1 MIVYPNAKINIG
13 LNILKKRED
22 GYHDISSVF
31 YPLKE
36 YIDILE
42 IIKSEEFEFTK
53 SGIEIPDG
61 ENLCVEAWKLLH
73 KDFGIGNVKIHLHK
87 QIPIG
92 AGLGG
97 GSADASFTLKY
108 LNELF
113 DLNLNNKDLEK
124 YALRLGADCPFFID
138 NTPKLVEGIGEKM
151 TSIDLDLSNY
161 EIRLVNPDIHIST
174 KEAYSGIVPKTPVL
188 SVEKIIELPII
199 EWKGKLKNDFE
210 ESIFEKHL
218 QLEGIKDELY
228 KQGSIYSSMSG
239 SGSIVF
245 GIFEKK
251 NPHQN

>member
-1 MIVYPNAKINIG
+1 MIVYPNAKINLG
-13 LNILKKRED
+13 LNVLSKKED

-31 YPLKE
+31 YPVKE
-36 YIDILE
+36 CVDILE
-42 IIKSEEFEFTK
+42 IIKSERFEFTR
-53 SGIEIPDG
+53 SGIEISDG
-61 ENLCVEAWKLLH
+61 ENLCEKAWKLLDN
-73 KDFGIGNVKIHLHK
+73 DFGIGNVKIHLHK

-108 LNELF
+108 LTELF
-113 DLNLNNKDLEK
+113 DLNLNNKELEK

-210 ESIFEKHL
+210 ESIFEKHQ

-245 GIFEKK
+245 GISEK
-251 NPHQN
+251 

>member
-1 MIVYPNAKINIG
+1 MIVYPNAKINLG
-13 LNILKKRED
+13 LNVLRKRED
-22 GYHDISSVF
+22 GYHDISSIF
-31 YPLKE
+31 YPVKE
-36 YIDILE
+36 YVDILE
-42 IIKSEEFEFTK
+42 IIKSERFQFTK

-61 ENLCVEAWKLLH
+61 ENICEKAWKLLDT
-73 KDFGIGNVKIHLHK
+73 DFGIGNVKIHLHK

-113 DLNLNNKDLEK
+113 DLNLDSKDLEK

-161 EIRLVNPDIHIST
+161 QIRLVNPDIHIST
-174 KEAYSGIVPKTPVL
+174 KEAYSGIVPKTPEL

-245 GIFEKK
+245 GIFEK
-251 NPHQN
+251 

>member
-1 MIVYPNAKINIG
+1 MIVYPNAKINLG
-13 LNILKKRED
+13 LNVLRKRKD

-31 YPLKE
+31 YPVKE
-36 YIDILE
+36 CVDILE
-42 IIKSEEFEFTK
+42 IVKSEKFEFTK

-61 ENLCVEAWKLLH
+61 ENLCEKAWRLLDA
-73 KDFGIGNVKIHLHK
+73 DFGIENVKIHLHK
-87 QIPIG
+87 QIAIG

-97 GSADASFTLKY
+97 GSADASFTLKV
-108 LNELF
+108 LDDLF
-113 DLNLNNKDLEK
+113 DLNLNNKELEK

-174 KEAYSGIVPKTPVL
+174 KQAYSGIVTKTPVL
-188 SVEKIIELPII
+188 PVEKIIELPII

-245 GIFEKK
+245 GIFEK
-251 NPHQN
+251 

>member
-1 MIVYPNAKINIG
+1 MIVYPNAKINLG
-13 LNILKKRED
+13 LNVLRKRED

-31 YPLKE
+31 YPVKE
-36 YIDILE
+36 YVDILE
-42 IIKSEEFEFTK
+42 IIKSERFQFTK

-61 ENLCVEAWKLLH
+61 ENICEKAWKLLDT
-73 KDFGIGNVKIHLHK
+73 DFGIGNVKIHLHK

-174 KEAYSGIVPKTPVL
+174 KQAYSGIVPKTPVL

-245 GIFEKK
+245 GIFEK
-251 NPHQN
+251 

>member
-1 MIVYPNAKINIG
+1 MIVYPNAKINLG
-13 LNILKKRED
+13 LNVLRKRED
-22 GYHDISSVF
+22 GYHDISSIF
-31 YPLKE
+31 YPVKE
-36 YIDILE
+36 CIDILE
-42 IIKSEEFEFTK
+42 IIKSEEFEFTN

-61 ENLCVEAWKLLH
+61 ENLCEKAWKLLYT
-73 KDFGIGNVKIHLHK
+73 DFGIGNVKVHLHK
-87 QIPIG
+87 QIAIG

-97 GSADASFTLKY
+97 GSSDASFTLKS

-113 DLNLNNKDLEK
+113 DLNLNNKELEK

-174 KEAYSGIVPKTPVL
+174 REAYSGIVPKTPVL

-245 GIFEKK
+245 GIFEK
-251 NPHQN
+251 

>member
-1 MIVYPNAKINIG
+1 MIVYPNAKINLG
-13 LNILKKRED
+13 LNVLHKRED

-31 YPLKE
+31 YPVKE
-36 YIDILE
+36 CVDILE
-42 IIKSEEFEFTK
+42 IVKSERFQFTN

-61 ENLCVEAWKLLH
+61 ENLCEKAWKLLYT
-73 KDFGIGNVKIHLHK
+73 DFGIGNVKVHLHK
-87 QIPIG
+87 QIAIG

-97 GSADASFTLKY
+97 GSSDASFTLKS

-113 DLNLNNKDLEK
+113 DLNLNNKELEK

-151 TSIDLDLSNY
+151 TSIDLDLSEYN
-161 EIRLVNPDIHIST
+161 IRLINPEIHIST
-174 KEAYSGIVPKTPVL
+174 KEAYSEVVPKIP
-188 SVEKIIELPII
+188 EKSIEKLIKLDLK
-199 EWKGKLKNDFE
+199 EWKGELKNDFE
-210 ESIFEKHL
+210 DSIFAKHL

-245 GIFEKK
+245 GIFEK
-251 NPHQN
+251 

>member
-1 MIVYPNAKINIG
+1 MIVYPNAKINLG
-13 LNILKKRED
+13 LNVLRKRED
-22 GYHDISSVF
+22 GYHDISSIF
-31 YPLKE
+31 YPVKE
-36 YIDILE
+36 CVDILE
-42 IIKSEEFEFTK
+42 IIKSEEFEFTN

-61 ENLCVEAWKLLH
+61 ENLCEKAWKLLYT
-73 KDFGIGNVKIHLHK
+73 DFGIGNVKIHLHK

-97 GSADASFTLKY
+97 GSADASFTLKV
-108 LNELF
+108 LDDLF
-113 DLNLNNKDLEK
+113 DLNLNNKELEK

-174 KEAYSGIVPKTPVL
+174 REAYSGIVPKTPVL

-245 GIFEKK
+245 GVFEK
-251 NPHQN
+251 

>member
-1 MIVYPNAKINIG
+1 MIVYPNAKINLG
-13 LNILKKRED
+13 LNVLRKRED
-22 GYHDISSVF
+22 GYHDISSIF
-31 YPLKE
+31 YPVKE
-36 YIDILE
+36 CVDILE
-42 IIKSEEFEFTK
+42 IIKSEEFEFTN

-61 ENLCVEAWKLLH
+61 ENLCEKAWKLLYT
-73 KDFGIGNVKIHLHK
+73 DFGIGNVKVHLHK

-174 KEAYSGIVPKTPVL
+174 KEAYSGVVPKTPEL

-245 GIFEKK
+245 GIFEK
-251 NPHQN
+251 

>member
-1 MIVYPNAKINIG
+1 MIVYPNAKINLG
-13 LNILKKRED
+13 LNILKKREN

-31 YPLKE
+31 YPVKE
-36 YIDILE
+36 CVDILE
-42 IIKSEEFEFTK
+42 IVKSERFQFTK

-61 ENLCVEAWKLLH
+61 ENLCEKAWKLLDT
-73 KDFGIGNVKIHLHK
+73 DFGIGNVKVHLHK
-87 QIPIG
+87 QIAIG

-108 LNELF
+108 LTELF
-113 DLNLNNKDLEK
+113 DLNLNNKELEK

-174 KEAYSGIVPKTPVL
+174 REAYSDIVPKTPVL

-245 GIFEKK
+245 GIFEK
-251 NPHQN
+251 

>member
-1 MIVYPNAKINIG
+1 MIVYPNAKINLG
-13 LNILKKRED
+13 LNVLSKKED

-31 YPLKE
+31 YPVKE
-36 YIDILE
+36 CVDILE
-42 IIKSEEFEFTK
+42 IIKSERFEFTR
-53 SGIEIPDG
+53 SGIEISDG
-61 ENLCVEAWKLLH
+61 ENLCEKAWKLLDN
-73 KDFGIGNVKIHLHK
+73 DFGIGNVKIHLHK

-108 LNELF
+108 LTELF
-113 DLNLNNKDLEK
+113 DLNLNNKELEK

-210 ESIFEKHL
+210 ESIFEKHQ

-245 GIFEKK
+245 GIFEK
-251 NPHQN
+251 

>member
-1 MIVYPNAKINIG
+1 MIVYPNAKINLG
-13 LNILKKRED
+13 LNVLRKRED

-31 YPLKE
+31 YPVKE
-36 YIDILE
+36 CVDILE
-42 IIKSEEFEFTK
+42 IIKSERFEFTR
-53 SGIEIPDG
+53 SGIEISDG
-61 ENLCVEAWKLLH
+61 ENLCEKAWKLLDT
-73 KDFGIGNVKIHLHK
+73 DFGIGNVKIHLHK

-108 LNELF
+108 LTELF
-113 DLNLNNKDLEK
+113 DLNLNNKELEK

-174 KEAYSGIVPKTPVL
+174 KQAYSGIVPKTPVL
-188 SVEKIIELPII
+188 PVEKIIELPII

-245 GIFEKK
+245 GIFEK
-251 NPHQN
+251 

>member
-1 MIVYPNAKINIG
+1 MIVYPNAKINLG
-13 LNILKKRED
+13 LNVLRKRED
-22 GYHDISSVF
+22 GYHDISSIF
-31 YPLKE
+31 YPVKE
-36 YIDILE
+36 CVDILE
-42 IIKSEEFEFTK
+42 IIKSEEFEFTN

-61 ENLCVEAWKLLH
+61 ENLCEKAWKLLYT
-73 KDFGIGNVKIHLHK
+73 DFGIGNVKVHLHK
-87 QIPIG
+87 QIAIG

-97 GSADASFTLKY
+97 GSSDASFTLKS

-113 DLNLNNKDLEK
+113 DLNLNNKELEK
-124 YALRLGADCPFFID
+124 YALLLGADCPFFID

-174 KEAYSGIVPKTPVL
+174 KQAYSGIVPKTPVL

-245 GIFEKK
+245 GIFEK
-251 NPHQN
+251 

>member
-1 MIVYPNAKINIG
+1 MIVYPNSKINLG
-13 LNILKKRED
+13 LNVLRKRED

-31 YPLKE
+31 YPMKE
-36 YIDILE
+36 CVDILE
-42 IIKSEEFEFTK
+42 IIKSERFQFTK

-61 ENLCVEAWKLLH
+61 ENICEKAWKLLDT
-73 KDFGIGNVKIHLHK
+73 DFGIGNVKIHLHK

-97 GSADASFTLKY
+97 GSADASFTLKS

-113 DLNLNNKDLEK
+113 DLNLNNKELEK

-210 ESIFEKHL
+210 ESVFEKHL
-218 QLEGIKDELY
+218 QLEVIKDELY

-245 GIFEKK
+245 GIFEK
-251 NPHQN
+251 

>member
-1 MIVYPNAKINIG
+1 MIVYPNAKINLG
-13 LNILKKRED
+13 LNVLHKRED
-22 GYHDISSVF
+22 GCHDISSVF
-31 YPLKE
+31 YPVKE
-36 YIDILE
+36 CVDILE
-42 IIKSEEFEFTK
+42 IIKSERFQFTK

-61 ENLCVEAWKLLH
+61 ENICEKAWKLLDT
-73 KDFGIGNVKIHLHK
+73 DFGIGNVKIHLHK

-113 DLNLNNKDLEK
+113 DLNLNSKDLEK

-174 KEAYSGIVPKTPVL
+174 KQAYSGIVPKTPVL

-245 GIFEKK
+245 GIFEK
-251 NPHQN
+251 

>member
-1 MIVYPNAKINIG
+1 MIVYPNAKINLG
-13 LNILKKRED
+13 LNVLHKRED

-31 YPLKE
+31 YPVKE
-36 YIDILE
+36 CVDILE
-42 IIKSEEFEFTK
+42 IIKSERFQFTK

-61 ENLCVEAWKLLH
+61 ENICEKAWKLLDT
-73 KDFGIGNVKIHLHK
+73 DFGIGNVKIHLHK

-113 DLNLNNKDLEK
+113 DLNLNNKELEK

-161 EIRLVNPDIHIST
+161 QIRLVNPDIHIST

-210 ESIFEKHL
+210 ESIFEKYL

-245 GIFEKK
+245 GIFEK
-251 NPHQN
+251 

>member
-1 MIVYPNAKINIG
+1 MIVYPNAKINLG
-13 LNILKKRED
+13 LNVLRKRED

-31 YPLKE
+31 YPVKE
-36 YIDILE
+36 CVDILE
-42 IIKSEEFEFTK
+42 IIKSERFEFTR
-53 SGIEIPDG
+53 SGIEISDG
-61 ENLCVEAWKLLH
+61 ENLCEKAWKLLDT
-73 KDFGIGNVKIHLHK
+73 DFGIGNVKIHLHK

-113 DLNLNNKDLEK
+113 DLNLNNKELEK

-210 ESIFEKHL
+210 ESIFEKHQ

-245 GIFEKK
+245 GISEK
-251 NPHQN
+251 

>member
-1 MIVYPNAKINIG
+1 MIVYPNAKINLG
-13 LNILKKRED
+13 LNVLRKRED
-22 GYHDISSVF
+22 GYHDISSIF
-31 YPLKE
+31 YPVKE
-36 YIDILE
+36 CIDILE
-42 IIKSEEFEFTK
+42 IIKSEEFEFTN

-61 ENLCVEAWKLLH
+61 ENLCEKAWKLLYT
-73 KDFGIGNVKIHLHK
+73 DFGIGNVKIHLHK
-87 QIPIG
+87 QIAIG

-97 GSADASFTLKY
+97 GSSDASFTLKS

-113 DLNLNNKDLEK
+113 DLNLNNKELEK

-174 KEAYSGIVPKTPVL
+174 REAYSGIVPKTPVL

-245 GIFEKK
+245 GIFEK
-251 NPHQN
+251 

>member
-1 MIVYPNAKINIG
+1 MIVYPNAKINLG
-13 LNILKKRED
+13 LNLLRKRED

-31 YPLKE
+31 YPVKE
-36 YIDILE
+36 CLDILE
-42 IIKSEEFEFTK
+42 IIKSEEFEFTN
-53 SGIEIPDG
+53 SGIEIPEG
-61 ENLCVEAWKLLH
+61 ENICEKAWKLLDT
-73 KDFGIGNVKIHLHK
+73 DFGIGNVKIHLHK

-113 DLNLNNKDLEK
+113 DLNLTNKELEQ
-124 YALRLGADCPFFID
+124 YALKLGADCPFFID

-245 GIFEKK
+245 GIFEK
-251 NPHQN
+251 